1 MTQVKYMNTPNQ
13 YTEELRK
20 EAISQLD
27 DNSRKVIDLKYGL
40 ILLDISRVVGY
51 ALARKGELPGAVQI
65 GNNWKIRREELRKF
79 LHGEE

>member
-1 MTQVKYMNTPNQ
+1 MRQVDTPSQ

-27 DNSRKVIDLKYGL
+27 DDSRKVIDLKHGL
-40 ILLDISRVVGY
+40 VLLDISRVAGY
-51 ALARKGELPGAVQI
+51 ALARQGRFPGAVQI